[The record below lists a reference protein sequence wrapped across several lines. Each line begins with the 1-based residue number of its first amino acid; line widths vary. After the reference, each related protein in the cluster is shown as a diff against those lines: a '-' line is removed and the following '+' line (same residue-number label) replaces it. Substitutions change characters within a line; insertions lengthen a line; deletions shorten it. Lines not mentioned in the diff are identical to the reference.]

1 LLENVKGGIEMVT
14 VKMNVIINRSIE
26 EVFSFVSDVDK
37 IPLWAGPVTE
47 AKLTSEGPVGVG
59 STSTKVQHILGRK
72 MDADY
77 EVTEYEKN
85 RKFSEKT
92 TSGPLDIESRITLEA
107 ANGGTKVNV
116 EAEIETGGFFKI
128 AEPVFANVIK
138 RQVNT
143 DFENLKDMLESM
155 A

>member
-1 LLENVKGGIEMVT
+1 MVT

-26 EVFSFVSDVDK
+26 EVFSFVSEVDK

-77 EVTEYEKN
+77 EVTEYEQN
-85 RKFSEKT
+85 RIFSEKT
-92 TSGPLDIESRITLEA
+92 TSGPLVIESRIILEA
-107 ANGGTKVNV
+107 ANGGTSVTV
-116 EAEIETGGFFKI
+116 EADVEAGGFFKI
-128 AEPVFANVIK
+128 AEPVLANVVK

-143 DFENLKDMLESM
+143 DFGNLKDLLESKS
-155 A
+155 

>member
-26 EVFSFVSDVDK
+26 EVFSFVSEVDK

-47 AKLTSEGPVGVG
+47 AKWTSEGPVGVG
-59 STSTKVQHILGRK
+59 STSTKVQHILGRS
-72 MDADY
+72 MESDY
-77 EVTEYEKN
+77 EVTEYEQNK
-85 RKFSEKT
+85 KFSEKT
-92 TSGPLDIESRITLEA
+92 TSGPLDIESRIILAA
-107 ANGGTKVNV
+107 ANGGTNVTV
-116 EAEIETGGFFKI
+116 EAQIEAGGFFKI
-128 AEPVFANVIK
+128 AEPVLAKVVK
-138 RQVNT
+138 RQVKT